1 METFGNARSYTQ
13 YDRIALPEGIPD
25 LGVAAG
31 SEGIINRLDYQ
42 RNHVYADVTVTYSTQ
57 QPRGS
62 VLMEITPEEKILS
75 YSANV

>member
-1 METFGNARSYTQ
+1 MKTFGNARSYTE
-13 YDRIALPEGIPD
+13 YDRIALPEGIPA
-25 LGVAAG
+25 LGVPVG

-62 VLMEITPEEKILS
+62 VLMEITPEEKVIS
-75 YSANV
+75 YTAGM